1 MKNIFAVFVTDYK
14 RIKTNVVAIVVILGL
29 TVLPCLYAWFNILS
43 NWDPYGPE
51 ATSRLKVAVASD
63 DVGANIEDAYFN
75 MGDSVVEAL
84 QSNTTIGWVFTDT
97 TQEAIDGVYSGE
109 YYAALVIPENFT
121 EGFVSVL
128 TQDIE
133 HPEIIYYENEK
144 KNAIAPKITG
154 KAKTAVQ
161 RQVNATFISTLAETL
176 TKVSGTVMNSDSAS
190 ELGITDAGSLVDVLI
205 EKLNSVMTE
214 VESFETLVDSFIMI
228 TESVSAT
235 SDVAGESTTAED
247 AIKNGQSAISQAQ
260 GALNNGIVGKLGI
273 AQSLSA
279 SLSSMQS
286 LLKSVSSTYAD
297 MQEDLAQFNA
307 SMETMGINLHETKDL
322 ITDMK
327 SQLQDTVDT
336 LTELRDGDGYQVLM
350 ELLSTDPD
358 TIGSFMSAPVEI
370 ETEAIYPIDYY
381 GSAMSPFYSVLAI
394 WVGSLILVAIIHV
407 GVKPLPGV
415 GKVKA
420 AESYVGRYLTF
431 FLIGQAQ
438 ALLTV
443 LGDLYYVGI
452 QCLHP
457 FKFWL
462 AASMASFVFTLL
474 IYSLTVAFGNIGEAL
489 AVVIMVIQV
498 AGAGGTFPV
507 QTLPQIYQDIYQ
519 FLPFPYAMDAMRE
532 CVAGMYDHY
541 YWECIGKLAL
551 YIPVSVV
558 IGLICGK
565 PFVKMNERI
574 EENKE
579 DSGVMV

>member
-235 SDVAGESTTAED
+235 SDVQE
-247 AIKNGQSAISQAQ
+247 NPPLQRM
-260 GALNNGIVGKLGI
+260 
-273 AQSLSA
+273 LS
-279 SLSSMQS
+279 
-286 LLKSVSSTYAD
+286 K
-297 MQEDLAQFNA
+297 
-307 SMETMGINLHETKDL
+307 
-322 ITDMK
+322 TD
-327 SQLQDTVDT
+327 
-336 LTELRDGDGYQVLM
+336 RVL
-350 ELLSTDPD
+350 
-358 TIGSFMSAPVEI
+358 
-370 ETEAIYPIDYY
+370 
-381 GSAMSPFYSVLAI
+381 
-394 WVGSLILVAIIHV
+394 
-407 GVKPLPGV
+407 
-415 GKVKA
+415 
-420 AESYVGRYLTF
+420 
-431 FLIGQAQ
+431 
-438 ALLTV
+438 
-443 LGDLYYVGI
+443 
-452 QCLHP
+452 
-457 FKFWL
+457 
-462 AASMASFVFTLL
+462 
-474 IYSLTVAFGNIGEAL
+474 
-489 AVVIMVIQV
+489 
-498 AGAGGTFPV
+498 FPRHR
-507 QTLPQIYQDIYQ
+507 
-519 FLPFPYAMDAMRE
+519 A
-532 CVAGMYDHY
+532 H
-541 YWECIGKLAL
+541 
-551 YIPVSVV
+551 
-558 IGLICGK
+558 
-565 PFVKMNERI
+565 
-574 EENKE
+574 
-579 DSGVMV
+579 